1 MLICERGDA
10 DEWGANIIPQSL
22 QLRLRMNKLRRRD
35 YNRRFQKLLK
45 QRLRSRREVGG
56 SLAGELEIVLLGE

>member
-1 MLICERGDA
+1 MKGGDA

-35 YNRRFQKLLK
+35 YNRRFQKQLLK
-45 QRLRSRREVGG
+45 QRLRSRREVGR
-56 SLAGELEIVLLGE
+56 SLEGELEIVLLGE